1 MCNIYLT
8 RHVIIFQLDVIKAFG
23 YLKRAAAEVNIEY
36 GLDAN
41 VAENICKAC
50 DEVLYA
56 CSCMPVVPTVCRV
69 S

>member
-1 MCNIYLT
+1 M
-8 RHVIIFQLDVIKAFG
+8 FQLDVIKAFG

-41 VAENICKAC
+41 LAENICKAC

-56 CSCMPVVPTVCRV
+56 YSCMPVVP
-69 S
+69 